1 MTIMSIWVIIQVNK
15 SFERAMYMVHE
26 NSIQITKYNVFGKL
40 PNLFKFNDGTD
51 VKTPEDFERKKQE
64 IIKDAFPIQYGE
76 LPPEPEF
83 LEVELVH
90 WHWTNTMATYQ
101 VTTGTR
107 ENPITFFMY
116 YKTARK
122 DPKNQPKNPV
132 VIDGDFCWAN
142 ARITKE
148 YADAY
153 INNNVDLLLFDRTA
167 FSHDVCGERRKD
179 GRGHGQVHRTYPD
192 LDIGQLGA
200 WAWAY
205 SRCIDALEKLDICD
219 LSCIAVT
226 GHSRGGK
233 TALLAGILDKRIAIT
248 NPNSSCIGG
257 GGCYR
262 IDIEVTDEK
271 GRPNRKSER
280 IDWFIDAGT
289 IDWFGTKLASYMDRE
304 DELPFDTHS
313 LKALVAPRI
322 LFVSEGASDIS
333 ANPVG
338 SWQTNLAANEVYKL
352 YGKEENMLWYFRNGD
367 HDHTVGDVE
376 QLCNIIKREKFGE
389 PLNDNFFKVPFK
401 PMELAFDWRCP
412 EK

>member
-1 MTIMSIWVIIQVNK
+1 MI
-15 SFERAMYMVHE
+15 HE
-26 NSIQITKYNVFGKL
+26 DLIKITKYDVFGKL

-51 VKTPEDFERKKQE
+51 VKTPEDFERKKEE
-64 IIKDAFPIQYGE
+64 IKKDAFPIQYGD

-83 LEVELVH
+83 LEVEKIH

-107 ENPITFFMY
+107 KNPITFFMY
-116 YKTARK
+116 YKTARR
-122 DPKNQPKNPV
+122 DPVNQPKNPV
-132 VIDGDFCWAN
+132 VIDGDFCWPN
-142 ARITKE
+142 ARITE
-148 YADAY
+148 DYVRAY
-153 INNNVDLLLFDRTA
+153 LKNNVDLILFDRTV
-167 FSHDVCGERRKD
+167 FSHDVRFERKVD
-179 GRGHGQVHRTYPD
+179 GRGLGQIHRTYPD
-192 LDIGQLGA
+192 LDIGQIGA
-200 WAWAY
+200 WAWGY

-233 TALLAGILDKRIAIT
+233 TALLAGILDERITIT
-248 NPNSSCIGG
+248 NPNSSCMGG

-262 IDIEVTDEK
+262 IDTEVTDEFGK
-271 GRPNRKSER
+271 ENRKSER
-280 IDWFIDAGT
+280 ISWFVKAGS
-289 IDWFGTKLASYMDRE
+289 IDWFNAKLADYMDRE
-304 DELPFDTHS
+304 DELPFDAHS

-338 SWQTNLAANEVYKL
+338 SWQTNMAATEVYKL

-367 HDHTVGDVE
+367 HDHTPGDVE
-376 QLCNIIKREKFGE
+376 QLCNIIKREKFGK
-389 PLNDNFFKVPFK
+389 PLNDKFFKTPFK

-412 EK
+412 EKIYNDVNS